1 MVPLLKLFSERAVD
15 THRRVERRHVV
26 GDVVEMQLDIQSWK
40 KIALPLGDCKPWRTH
55 IGAREP

>member
-40 KIALPLGDCKPWRTH
+40 KIALPLGDCK
-55 IGAREP
+55 